1 MLPTCN
7 SACVDTFT
15 LTTTDQCDIYQRSE
29 IPVRLI
35 VATCNTT
42 FPTGAYDDIALA
54 TAFESLVGIGSISAT
69 FELADFSWSDPT
81 TTTKQYRSRRSPAK
95 TITTGRTL
103 TARDY
108 TATDVNAAGSATP
121 YQDRLFFVN
130 TLQNAAVKYRGW
142 ITADGRIYL
151 FLNSNGEFMSYD
163 VNHWYGQDVEVEGQ
177 VVEFKNMNINF
188 TGDPTA
194 TMTTPYLD
202 LLEADPTDTLG
213 LAWMYRAN

>member
-1 MLPTCN
+1 MLSTCN

-35 VATCNTT
+35 TATCNTA
-42 FPTGAYDDIALA
+42 FPTGTYDDIALA
-54 TAFESLVGIGSISAT
+54 TAFEALVATGNISAT
-69 FELADFSWSDPT
+69 FELAEFSWSDPT

-108 TATDVNAAGSATP
+108 TATDVNASGTATP
-121 YQDRLFFVN
+121 YHDRTVFVDE
-130 TLQNAAVKYRGW
+130 LQNPATKYRGW

-151 FLNSNGEFMSYD
+151 FLNVNQEFMPYD
-163 VNHWYGQDVEVEGQ
+163 VNHWYGQDIEVEGQ
-177 VVEFKNMNINF
+177 VVEFKSMNINF
-188 TGDPTA
+188 VGDPIA
-194 TMTTPYLD
+194 TMNLPYLD
-202 LLEADPTDTLG
+202 LMQADPTDTLG